1 MKLIHFNAT
10 CPDGDIDI
18 WINPEKVIA
27 LTFGGIGGDMDFK
40 DITRIHLDG
49 LNTNYYDD
57 FNYEAYDDFK
67 GTVFIDEKRE
77 DIIRKLTEE

>member
-1 MKLIHFNAT
+1 MKLIHFDAT

-27 LTFGGIGGDMDFK
+27 LTFGGIEGI
-40 DITRIHLDG
+40 DILKNVTRIHLDG
-49 LNTNYYDD
+49 LNQNYYDD
-57 FNYEAYDDFK
+57 FNAGYYDDFK